1 MGEVCGA
8 RKKPMDGWIGIKIS
22 RLGGRGV
29 GGAGEGT
36 VEGEGGKKK
45 GQFPMCFGAHE
56 FQAPGR
62 VIN

>member
-22 RLGGRGV
+22 RLGLRGV

-45 GQFPMCFGAHE
+45 GNSPCALV
-56 FQAPGR
+56 R
-62 VIN
+62 TN